1 MKADKIAYKMPYNW
15 CCLFLDIKSTISLR
29 NWQIFFLLLQYDFI
43 TTFPLEGNVIRKNDS
58 ACRRQ
63 RAKKCN
69 GTLGTRLRKRT
80 SVSKASFLLALWSIL
95 YMAWFEDLKM
105 KRRTEEEEDIFLF
118 FLQLYFCEKY
128 PVVKI
133 LLLSQQL
140 QEIPKMTKL
149 ILLLLS
155 VTSFLIGKAKEHDVH
170 LDRRGVEKSFWKFG
184 FALRE
189 ELYLHFIII

>member
-1 MKADKIAYKMPYNW
+1 MAYKMPYNW
-15 CCLFLDIKSTISLR
+15 CCLFQDIKIAFPHR
-29 NWQIFFLLLQYDFI
+29 NWQFFLPIQYDFI

-63 RAKKCN
+63 RAKNCN

-105 KRRTEEEEDIFLF
+105 KRRTVEEDIFLF

-128 PVVKI
+128 PVLKI
-133 LLLSQQL
+133 LAPLTTTSRNSQNDQIDTATFICNF
-140 QEIPKMTKL
+140 IPN
-149 ILLLLS
+149 
-155 VTSFLIGKAKEHDVH
+155 
-170 LDRRGVEKSFWKFG
+170 RKSKGAWCAFG
-184 FALRE
+184 
-189 ELYLHFIII
+189 